1 MTITDK
7 QKELL
12 RKLDTAII
20 KIIEET
26 NQDENFKEFINTLNV
41 FDLDYNT
48 NLLEISDIL
57 IDNYNE
63 EQF

>member
-1 MTITDK
+1 MAITDK
-7 QKELL
+7 QKKLL

-20 KIIEET
+20 KIIKET
-26 NQDENFKEFINTLNV
+26 DQDENFKEFIETLNV

-57 IDNYNE
+57 VDNYNE